1 MVESVTRLIWPA
13 SNIVLECQ
21 VIWTPICMLMPVS
34 ALGGSALYA
43 MKRPWTKLE
52 SKNSFWLMAMLSLQT
67 VLIIPNGYFVQHAE
81 SLSTLN
87 VLLHRQNI
95 RLNSKDGPL
104 YAHLM
109 SAKGKKIKRVTPHS
123 QTRSTNRV
131 GSPSG
136 SIFPDFLSFTERWQS
151 KNSRR
156 KARGERSCR
165 HQNRRK
171 TPCPIRAREIRPGRS
186 QTWTR
191 QRNFGRPTRL
201 KPRKISCPWG
211 P

>member
-1 MVESVTRLIWPA
+1 
-13 SNIVLECQ
+13 
-21 VIWTPICMLMPVS
+21 MLMPVS

-52 SKNSFWLMAMLSLQT
+52 LKNSFWLMAMLSLQT
-67 VLIIPNGYFVQHAE
+67 VLIIPNGYFVQPAE

-109 SAKGKKIKRVTPHS
+109 SAKGKKIKRVTPPTS
-123 QTRSTNRV
+123 QTRSTNRSPS

-156 KARGERSCR
+156 KARGGEGPADPRTEERC
-165 HQNRRK
+165 HV
-171 TPCPIRAREIRPGRS
+171 P
-186 QTWTR
+186 
-191 QRNFGRPTRL
+191 
-201 KPRKISCPWG
+201 
-211 P
+211 

>member
-1 MVESVTRLIWPA
+1 
-13 SNIVLECQ
+13 
-21 VIWTPICMLMPVS
+21 MLMPVS

-109 SAKGKKIKRVTPHS
+109 SAKGKKSSRSPLTVRLDLP
-123 QTRSTNRV
+123 TR
-131 GSPSG
+131 SPSG

-156 KARGERSCR
+156 KARGERS
-165 HQNRRK
+165 
-171 TPCPIRAREIRPGRS
+171 
-186 QTWTR
+186 
-191 QRNFGRPTRL
+191 
-201 KPRKISCPWG
+201 
-211 P
+211 

>member
-1 MVESVTRLIWPA
+1 
-13 SNIVLECQ
+13 
-21 VIWTPICMLMPVS
+21 MLMPVS

-52 SKNSFWLMAMLSLQT
+52 LKNSFWLMAMLSLQT
-67 VLIIPNGYFVQHAE
+67 VLIIPNGYFVQPAE

-109 SAKGKKIKRVTPHS
+109 SAKGKKSSGSLLPPVRLDLPTGSPS
-123 QTRSTNRV
+123 

-156 KARGERSCR
+156 KARGEG
-165 HQNRRK
+165 
-171 TPCPIRAREIRPGRS
+171 PAD
-186 QTWTR
+186 
-191 QRNFGRPTRL
+191 
-201 KPRKISCPWG
+201 PRTEERCHVP
-211 P
+211 